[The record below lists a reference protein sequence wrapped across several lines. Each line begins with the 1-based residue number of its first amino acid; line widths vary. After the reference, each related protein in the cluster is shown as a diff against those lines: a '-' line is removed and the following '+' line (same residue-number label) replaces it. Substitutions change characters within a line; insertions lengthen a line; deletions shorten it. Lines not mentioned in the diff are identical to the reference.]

1 MPTPG
6 LSQRRFLR
14 EANEHPK
21 EPVPGCPQPVI
32 AAIATSPDSGKPELR
47 RIRDPDEQVGVTRYE
62 EPVFDY

>member
-21 EPVPGCPQPVI
+21 EPMPGCLPAGDRRDRDQ
-32 AAIATSPDSGKPELR
+32 PDSGKPELQ

-62 EPVFDY
+62 EPVIDY